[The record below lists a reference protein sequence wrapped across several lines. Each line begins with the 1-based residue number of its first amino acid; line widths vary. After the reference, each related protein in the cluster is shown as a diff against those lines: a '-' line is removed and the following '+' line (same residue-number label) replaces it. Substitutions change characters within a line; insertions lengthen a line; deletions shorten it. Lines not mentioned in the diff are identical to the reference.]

1 MEQIHYQNENIMN
14 DNSSSS
20 FFLFPRTND
29 GIDDEREL
37 TTTTPTTYLYHHK
50 DQFHS
55 YNKGMSTVRDTSD
68 TSRHFELNNTR
79 DNISSSDTSNSRKN
93 INISGVNTH
102 DSILDLES
110 HYGEGDEDTFPIC
123 EDDEDDHMITM
134 GDELPSNSLLFDDDD
149 DDVSINEL
157 NTSTASVTNRSVR
170 SISPSPPTS
179 PISGEE
185 KDRSVSSNSSS
196 SPDKKKK
203 SSSIMDGL
211 TLYSVTDSFVDSICM
226 SNTCVAPDNQN
237 SYTYNNNTNN
247 TLSSMDNKMNEFQQS
262 CHSAL
267 FDRCPVGQSYWQP
280 TEQSS
285 SSSSSSSPS
294 SSRPSD
300 GAGAGE
306 ESCTTVVSMDIW
318 ELLGC
323 TKPPGK
329 SELEEIWSLRTTS
342 DMLRRGQQRQKQLY
356 RNTDKQGPARASIR
370 RRLKRINRLRMDDR
384 SVSGASRHGVTIT
397 NQSYDLDQ
405 SYTSLESIR
414 NDIHMNKN
422 NIISSRNACSDHGT
436 NLLHQQV
443 QPSYYCSI
451 DKSYSMMDDPLSNYI
466 GQGIIEP
473 IQVELE
479 MEEEEKGYD
488 SDPEVNYYSASSS
501 MIIIDSSTQS
511 PKQALPAISALT
523 DYEYSEQPHEV
534 LRPYPIPTDEIEM
547 KYLVQQTLNLTW
559 TLTWHT
565 NSENRKKYKISHNKP
580 ICINMW
586 LERGTVITN
595 SGVVIEPA
603 FMWRDAYQ
611 PLLISQHKLNN
622 STQKPWSMRLLN
634 ACRVTPFISNTT
646 DIYPRPINRTKYPIA
661 RHNSSFLLKSCG
673 GEEFLFEVKNPDEAI
688 AVAQRWKLVVARFA
702 SLAVTEDV
710 GGIAKEFFHP
720 TSDSKMLT
728 ISDDSSI

>member
-14 DNSSSS
+14 DNSTSSL
-20 FFLFPRTND
+20 FLFPRAND
-29 GIDDEREL
+29 GIDDETEL
-37 TTTTPTTYLYHHK
+37 TTTTPTTYHHK
-50 DQFHS
+50 DRYHS
-55 YNKGMSTVRDTSD
+55 YSKDMSAVRDTSD
-68 TSRHFELNNTR
+68 TSRHFDLNNTR
-79 DNISSSDTSNSRKN
+79 DNISNSDFTSSRQ
-93 INISGVNTH
+93 NISGVNTH

-123 EDDEDDHMITM
+123 EEDVDDNMITM
-134 GDELPSNSLLFDDDD
+134 GDELPSNSLLFDD
-149 DDVSINEL
+149 VSVNEL
-157 NTSTASVTNRSVR
+157 NTSTASVTKAR
-170 SISPSPPTS
+170 SISPIPPASPTS
-179 PISGEE
+179 EE
-185 KDRSVSSNSSS
+185 KDRSVSS

-203 SSSIMDGL
+203 SSSIMYGL
-211 TLYSVTDSFVDSICM
+211 TLYSVTDSFVDSICT
-226 SNTCVAPDNQN
+226 STACVASDNKN
-237 SYTYNNNTNN
+237 SYTNNNNTNN
-247 TLSSMDNKMNEFQQS
+247 ALSSMDNKMNEFQQS

-285 SSSSSSSPS
+285 SSPS
-294 SSRPSD
+294 SSRPS
-300 GAGAGE
+300 GASGGE
-306 ESCTTVVSMDIW
+306 GSCTTVVSLDIW

-356 RNTDKQGPARASIR
+356 RNTDKQGPGRASIR
-370 RRLKRINRLRMDDR
+370 RRLKRIHRLRMDDR
-384 SVSGASRHGVTIT
+384 RVSGASRHGVTIT
-397 NQSYDLDQ
+397 NQSYALNQ
-405 SYTSLESIR
+405 SHTSLDSIQ

-422 NIISSRNACSDHGT
+422 KIISSRSSDHVT
-436 NLLHQQV
+436 NLYHQQQV
-443 QPSYYCSI
+443 QPSYYRSI

-466 GQGIIEP
+466 GQGMIEP
-473 IQVELE
+473 IQVEFE
-479 MEEEEKGYD
+479 VEEEEKGYD

-501 MIIIDSSTQS
+501 MIITDSSTQS
-511 PKQALPAISALT
+511 QSPKQDLSTPSALT
-523 DYEYSEQPHEV
+523 EYSEQQFEV
-534 LRPYPIPTDEIEM
+534 LRPYPIPTDETEM
-547 KYLVQQTLNLTW
+547 KYLVQQTLNSTW
-559 TLTWHT
+559 TLTWHP

-580 ICINMW
+580 VCINMW

-611 PLLISQHKLNN
+611 PLLLSQHKLNN

-634 ACRVTPFISNTT
+634 ACRVTPFISNTS

-661 RHNSSFLLKSCG
+661 RHSSSFLLKSCG

-688 AVAQRWKLVVARFA
+688 AIAQRWKLVVARFA

-720 TSDSKMLT
+720 TSESNFF
-728 ISDDSSI
+728 DDGSI